1 MQGEIN
7 HRITNNLAIVKRFA
21 EIADKADKKNLPL
34 ASLQSRIDAIELLHK
49 NLYQS
54 GKAGVIPLQQYLNG
68 LAEAIQA
75 TFVDSDKQINI
86 MIDAPL
92 TIDMQTAE
100 KLGLIINE
108 LMTNSFKHAFK
119 EKATGEITVTAKELS
134 KRHFTLRYT
143 DNGAGFARESVS
155 KGYGS
160 KLVEGLA
167 RELNAPFDYQ
177 AINGV
182 VFSMTI

>member
-86 MIDAPL
+86 IIDAPL

-100 KLGLIINE
+100 KLGLIIN
-108 LMTNSFKHAFK
+108 
-119 EKATGEITVTAKELS
+119 
-134 KRHFTLRYT
+134 
-143 DNGAGFARESVS
+143 
-155 KGYGS
+155 
-160 KLVEGLA
+160 
-167 RELNAPFDYQ
+167 
-177 AINGV
+177 
-182 VFSMTI
+182 